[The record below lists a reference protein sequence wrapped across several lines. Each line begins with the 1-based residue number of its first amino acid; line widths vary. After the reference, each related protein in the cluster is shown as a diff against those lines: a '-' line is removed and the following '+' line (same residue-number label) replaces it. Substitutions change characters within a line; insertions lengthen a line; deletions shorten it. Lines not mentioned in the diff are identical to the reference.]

1 MQEFLD
7 NLPLNK
13 VELKKDQ
20 IADGNGNV
28 PEIECEKC
36 KMIPVDP

>member
-20 IADGNGNV
+20 IANENV

>member
-13 VELKKDQ
+13 VELKKDH
-20 IADGNGNV
+20 IADGNI